1 MRLVLCLET
10 VSVWISKWDCCAYN
24 RSECVDCG
32 STNTW
37 PLLKWPTNKKGI
49 ADFTILC
56 SSCMFLRRVSMGAS
70 ASAKSCW
77 ILICQKCHKK
87 RNLRKS
93 SKFSLS
99 HAHSRSGTSDWK
111 ESAEKL
117 VETECSNKKLS
128 DSIFPASMKLRKFWN
143 PIVIL
148 YLPKTQWISSSKN
161 ESSRGI
167 EPRRSFLTG
176 QGFNIS
182 FWTLLGRASS
192 DHSLPLNSS
201 EQVWSLL
208 PHFSKGFRH
217 GVTGP
222 VRPWPWKLL
231 PRLPGIRSGA
241 PCSDTANRAKC
252 CGRSP

>member
-1 MRLVLCLET
+1 MVSISCLMTWSFFSCSLPNVETWLFSGQEKHTAQEMRRVLCLET

-77 ILICQKCHKK
+77 ILICRKCHKK
-87 RNLRKS
+87 RSLRKS

-99 HAHSRSGTSDWK
+99 HVHSRSGTSDWK

-117 VETECSNKKLS
+117 VETEC
-128 DSIFPASMKLRKFWN
+128 
-143 PIVIL
+143 
-148 YLPKTQWISSSKN
+148 
-161 ESSRGI
+161 
-167 EPRRSFLTG
+167 
-176 QGFNIS
+176 
-182 FWTLLGRASS
+182 
-192 DHSLPLNSS
+192 
-201 EQVWSLL
+201 
-208 PHFSKGFRH
+208 
-217 GVTGP
+217 
-222 VRPWPWKLL
+222 
-231 PRLPGIRSGA
+231 
-241 PCSDTANRAKC
+241 
-252 CGRSP
+252 